1 MSITSLTNSLWIS
14 KYYQGKSF
22 KENDTFLSITRKNF
36 LLSLKYLYD
45 ELKEICNHG
54 KFLH

>member
-1 MSITSLTNSLWIS
+1 MNFLIQIKEN
-14 KYYQGKSF
+14 F
-22 KENDTFLSITRKNF
+22 KENKTYLSFNRKNF

-54 KFLH
+54 KFLQ